1 MEENFNNISDRL
13 LKVLKDNNLV
23 KLNGEVNY
31 AEAERKAGL
40 TGGLLS
46 KAVSRNGGLSGENKS
61 KFLRHF
67 QVRNE
72 WFMTGKGE
80 IYDKKL
86 TPVGESSKRNDQ
98 MSSDEV
104 LKALGSIVE
113 DSTDYKLVPSTLLNG
128 EYRIV
133 LAKEIDQRDQLLKE
147 ILKDKNLLIETL
159 KEEIQELRS
168 RKSSQ
173 KTH

>member
-1 MEENFNNISDRL
+1 MPGLIKDRIETMKKALGIDSDKALEIGGDKSNPLIS
-13 LKVLKDNNLV
+13 N
-23 KLNGEVNY
+23 
-31 AEAERKAGL
+31 
-40 TGGLLS
+40 GLLGRWRDKDVDS
-46 KAVSRNGGLSGENKS
+46 FSSTVLDA
-61 KFLRHF
+61 FLRHYD
-67 QVRNE
+67 VNRS
-72 WFMTGKGE
+72 WWMTGEGP
-80 IYDKKL
+80 IFNKKL